1 LIQCAIIK
9 RLQENEAVAKKFHA
23 VEAKILTILDFKDL
37 FEILLTEIRTNF
49 NVPYVWISMAR
60 HSEVSSLIESLGDS
74 DMLKEHMNIIDKD
87 AFLELIRHKTAP
99 TLVNENLKPYF
110 KLLPRNNKFFFKSIA
125 VAPLSLDGDIIGSLN
140 QADASPYRFEPGID
154 TTLLEQLALKV
165 SICLSNVTAHE
176 KLKFFAYHDHLTGL
190 LNRRVL
196 EKILGREIKRAERYD
211 SPLSLALIN
220 LTNFKKI
227 NEAHGHEQGD
237 NALVYAAET
246 LTKVCRQSD
255 IVARFDGDKF
265 VIILPSTQPQAA
277 EGLMQ
282 RLESYFQKHPLETS
296 GMKTQLGINY
306 GITSFQGKGGDDS
319 DQLLKNAEQAL
330 SAGKNRTKKK
340 KSKKQG
346 RKVIDFK
353 NDEVDRKKT

>member
-265 VIILPSTQPQAA
+265 VIVKPCSEIW
-277 EGLMQ
+277 
-282 RLESYFQKHPLETS
+282 
-296 GMKTQLGINY
+296 
-306 GITSFQGKGGDDS
+306 
-319 DQLLKNAEQAL
+319 
-330 SAGKNRTKKK
+330 
-340 KSKKQG
+340 
-346 RKVIDFK
+346 
-353 NDEVDRKKT
+353 

>member
-1 LIQCAIIK
+1 
-9 RLQENEAVAKKFHA
+9 
-23 VEAKILTILDFKDL
+23 
-37 FEILLTEIRTNF
+37 
-49 NVPYVWISMAR
+49 
-60 HSEVSSLIESLGDS
+60 
-74 DMLKEHMNIIDKD
+74 
-87 AFLELIRHKTAP
+87 
-99 TLVNENLKPYF
+99 
-110 KLLPRNNKFFFKSIA
+110 
-125 VAPLSLDGDIIGSLN
+125 
-140 QADASPYRFEPGID
+140 
-154 TTLLEQLALKV
+154 LALKV

-330 SAGKNRTKKK
+330 SAGKNRAKKK